1 HTPALQLL
9 DALAGT
15 LVQLLDRAELDR
27 RRWARLGAGWDQTI
41 ALAVVAERTLVRMAV
56 EAGAGDDAKG
66 AGGQAGRA
74 AVADVGLNVDVLEFV
89 VDDGAGWAGLL
100 AGSRDTVLADVTH
113 HQPAVCARLAGH
125 DLQGDSPTRL
135 ALRAELLDKLDVPP
149 GSGRQRCGV

>member
-66 AGGQAGRA
+66 AGGDAVRA
-74 AVADVGLNVDVLEFV
+74 AVADVGLNVDVLELV
-89 VDDGAGWAGLL
+89 VEDGPCRAGLL
-100 AGSRDTVLADVTH
+100 TGGGDAVLADVAH
-113 HQPAVCARLAGH
+113 HEPAVIRRRAGYH
-125 DLQGDSPTRL
+125 LQGD
-135 ALRAELLDKLDVPP
+135 A
-149 GSGRQRCGV
+149 